1 MWAEENFIAG
11 HPALDFLNTV
21 SDVGKSRTEN
31 RLQSPTDLAEWVAA
45 CGAANRFPVDRSPT
59 DKDVQ
64 DVVRFREA
72 AYEALCARLGSTAK
86 SEPAYKVL
94 EAYLK
99 AALQRASLNLAE
111 TPAVWTAS
119 RDAKNCFT
127 DSFALLVHDLLQSP
141 ELHRLRQCER
151 CTWFFLNTGRGR
163 GRRWCNM
170 ATCGNRAKVE
180 AHRQRAR
187 QSVNQQ

>member
-21 SDVGKSRTEN
+21 SDVGKSRAEN
-31 RLQSPTDLAEWVAA
+31 RLQSPADLAAWIAA

-59 DKDVQ
+59 GKDVQ

-72 AYEALCARLGSTAK
+72 TYEALCARLGSTEK
-86 SEPAYKVL
+86 SVSAYKAL
-94 EAYLK
+94 EAYLRT
-99 AALQRASLNLAE
+99 ALLRASLDLAE
-111 TPAVWTAS
+111 TPAVWTVS
-119 RDAKNCFT
+119 QDARFCFT
-127 DSFALLVHDLLQSP
+127 DSFVLLVHDLLQSP

-180 AHRQRAR
+180 AHRQRSR
-187 QSVNQQ
+187 QSLNDQ